1 MCLTFKLLFECRKYK
16 PQYYKFEYGSYLMV
30 KLDLVYKYPL
40 SFYFIKVS
48 ICITGI
54 IQGLIQQKGLVFVKF
69 QVSPWVN
76 SRTFIRNKWNKIK
89 VDYILLKLEINSFS
103 VYIFVGAC
111 IVIHKLLVCN
121 KFYDHKVLLWLSCVH

>member
-1 MCLTFKLLFECRKYK
+1 MHFSNRFFFYVTFKLLFECRKYR
-16 PQYYKFEYGSYLMV
+16 PQYYKFAN
-30 KLDLVYKYPL
+30 LVYKYPL
-40 SFYFIKVS
+40 SFYFIEVS

-54 IQGLIQQKGLVFVKF
+54 IQDYQQKGLVFVKF

-76 SRTFIRNKWNKIK
+76 SRTFIRNKWNKVK
-89 VDYILLKLEINSFS
+89 LDYILLKLEMNSFS